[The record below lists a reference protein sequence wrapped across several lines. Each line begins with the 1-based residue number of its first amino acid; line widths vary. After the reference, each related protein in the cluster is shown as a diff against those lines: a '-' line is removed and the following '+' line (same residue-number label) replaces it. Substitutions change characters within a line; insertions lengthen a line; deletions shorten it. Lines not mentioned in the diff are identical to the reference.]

1 MSRDAT
7 REELDLDSTL
17 WNLDSIGM
25 NLSYRPEITIFGA
38 KEWLVNRYSS
48 LLDLV
53 TKVREEG
60 KLQSHQPQDQFREN
74 LYPLLQGGA
83 RALMYLAVAFKPD
96 HFQMSIPQVTF
107 LETSVADLIS
117 TFTSLSHL
125 LSTRLIQDMFRI
137 RNLLEC
143 MEEKEENADSANY
156 VPYVPNPKGMKVE
169 LKGVSFRYHQTSP
182 PVLKNVSFTIQPGEI
197 VSIVGYNGSGT
208 ESTLQSLT
216 DSGKTTLV
224 RLLTMIDK
232 PTEGEIH
239 VNDHKM
245 SDYNPKVLFAN
256 MSVLFQDF
264 RMSSPLLI

>member
-1 MSRDAT
+1 VLNRDAS

-25 NLSYRPEITIFGA
+25 SLSYRPELTIFGA
-38 KEWLVNRYSS
+38 KDWLVSQYSR
-48 LLDLV
+48 LLDFV

-60 KLQSHQPQDQFREN
+60 KLQSHQHIDPFRDN
-74 LYPLLQGGA
+74 IYPLLQGGV
-83 RALMYLAVAFKPD
+83 RSLMYLAVAFKPD

-125 LSTRLIQDMFRI
+125 LTTRLIQDMFRI

-143 MEEKEENADSANY
+143 MEENEDNVDMNY

-169 LKGVSFRYHQTSP
+169 LKGVSFGYQKASP
-182 PVLKNVSFTIQPGEI
+182 PVLKNISFTIQPGEI

-208 ESTLQSLT
+208 E
-216 DSGKTTLV
+216 
-224 RLLTMIDK
+224 
-232 PTEGEIH
+232 
-239 VNDHKM
+239 
-245 SDYNPKVLFAN
+245 
-256 MSVLFQDF
+256 
-264 RMSSPLLI
+264 

>member
-1 MSRDAT
+1 MNRDAS
-7 REELDLDSTL
+7 RAELDLDSTL

-25 NLSYRPEITIFGA
+25 SLSYRPELTIFGA
-38 KEWLVNRYSS
+38 KDWLVSQYTR
-48 LLDLV
+48 LLDSV

-60 KLQSHQPQDQFREN
+60 KLQSYQPQDPFREN

-117 TFTSLSHL
+117 TFTSLSYL

-143 MEEKEENADSANY
+143 MEEKENVDAANY

-169 LKGVSFRYHQTSP
+169 VKGVSFGYHKNSP
-182 PVLKNVSFTIQPGEI
+182 PVLKNVSFTIEPGEI

-208 ESTLQSLT
+208 HSSL
-216 DSGKTTLV
+216 
-224 RLLTMIDK
+224 
-232 PTEGEIH
+232 
-239 VNDHKM
+239 
-245 SDYNPKVLFAN
+245 LF
-256 MSVLFQDF
+256 
-264 RMSSPLLI
+264 